1 MGRGP
6 GPWMLFFVQPS
17 DGKHA
22 IYREKGLFA
31 DGYSHHLKAWFVSH
45 HLISTSENVGFVFLF
60 LGMDQ

>member
-6 GPWMLFFVQPS
+6 WPWMLFFVR

-22 IYREKGLFA
+22 IYREKGPFA

-45 HLISTSENVGFVFLF
+45 HLILHQKMLERFFLF
-60 LGMDQ
+60 LGMDQQ